1 MTPTEKQTMTKALV
15 SAALGGA
22 VIYFRAIAIPLV
34 ILFGAVLCDYLTGMA
49 KAWYKSELSSD
60 IGFKG
65 IIKKLCYF
73 VLVCVGSMCDWLITS
88 GLTRIGVEI
97 QMSYY
102 VGVFVTIWLII
113 NELISILE
121 NLADLDVPIP
131 NIIKKLLKRIK
142 KQIDDEGG
150 NDNGNNSG
158 N

>member
-1 MTPTEKQTMTKALV
+1 MDKQQIGRFFSKAGT
-15 SAALGGA
+15 SALLMGLS
-22 VIYFRAIAIPLV
+22 VYLNAIIIPIA

-49 KAWYKSELSSD
+49 KAWYKSDLSSD
-60 IGFKG
+60 IGLKG

-88 GLTRIGVEI
+88 GLTKIGVEI

-102 VGVFVTIWLII
+102 VGVFITIWLII

-121 NLADLDVPIP
+121 NLTELDVPIP
-131 NIIKKLLKRIK
+131 NFVKKLLKRIK

-150 NDNGNNSG
+150 IDDER
-158 N
+158 